1 MNRLTTALLA
11 ALEALIV
18 VAIGVGVSLVP
29 LTILW
34 ATQYGLAVDWLVFWR
49 AAVNVW
55 LLGNGVDLAVQ
66 LDPTVV
72 AALGLPGAEAPFSL
86 TIALLGFAV
95 LALFLGRHTGRR
107 AADSP
112 HRWTGV
118 LTAIPVYGLLAT
130 LLTLTVGT
138 DALQPSIPQGVLLPT
153 AVFAAGVFIG
163 ARHRTESPEHPVSGQ
178 APHLPGASA
187 HPAPGRGATGRPAV
201 AGTGGG
207 SAGAASASRTT
218 RPAWLRAL
226 PAFPALPALPRLPR
240 LPEVPAEW
248 RSILAGALRAGFGAA
263 TGTIGVA
270 ALAVFV
276 LVLSNFATIIG
287 LYETVQ
293 AGVMGGITLTI
304 AQLALI
310 PNLVIWAAAW
320 FVGPGV
326 AVGLGSSVSPVGTV
340 LGQVPGLPLLG
351 VLPHGSLAFGYLGLL
366 VPVLLGFLAAV
377 ATRQRQ
383 YRAGGAG
390 VGRGRLALTGVLAGV
405 VAGIVLGVLAWW
417 SGGAL
422 GPGRLV
428 DVGPNPML
436 VGAFAALEVG
446 VAAVLGMLT
455 PPIRT
460 RGAASPASA
469 PAPASPAR
477 TGKR

>member
-49 AAVNVW
+49 ASVTVW

-163 ARHRTESPEHPVSGQ
+163 ARHRTESPEHPVAGQ
-178 APHLPGASA
+178 APHLQGASAHPASA
-187 HPAPGRGATGRPAV
+187 HPAPGRPATG
-201 AGTGGG
+201 
-207 SAGAASASRTT
+207 

-226 PAFPALPALPRLPR
+226 PALPALPRSPR

-248 RSILAGALRAGFGAA
+248 RSVLAGALRAGFGAA
-263 TGTIGVA
+263 TGTVGVA

-276 LVLSNFATIIG
+276 LILGNFATIIG

-320 FVGPGV
+320 FVGPGI
-326 AVGLGSSVSPVGTV
+326 AVGIGSSVSPVGTV
-340 LGQVPGLPLLG
+340 LGPVPGLPLLG
-351 VLPHGSLAFGYLGLL
+351 VLPHGSLAFGFLGLL
-366 VPVLLGFLAAV
+366 VPVLIGYLTAF

-383 YRAGGAG
+383 HRAGEPGAD
-390 VGRGRLALTGVLAGV
+390 RGRLALTGALAGV
-405 VAGIVLGVLAWW
+405 VAGIVLGLLAWW

-428 DVGPNPML
+428 DVGPNPLL

-455 PPIRT
+455 PPIRR
-460 RGAASPASA
+460 RGATSGATA
-469 PAPASPAR
+469 PAAAPPAR

>member
-49 AAVNVW
+49 ASVTVW

-130 LLTLTVGT
+130 MLTLTVGT

-163 ARHRTESPEHPVSGQ
+163 ARHRTESPEHPVAGQ
-178 APHLPGASA
+178 APHLQGAPA
-187 HPAPGRGATGRPAV
+187 HPAPGRPATG
-201 AGTGGG
+201 
-207 SAGAASASRTT
+207 

-226 PAFPALPALPRLPR
+226 PALPALPRLPR

-248 RSILAGALRAGFGAA
+248 RSVLAGALRAGFGAA
-263 TGTIGVA
+263 TGTVGVA

-276 LVLSNFATIIG
+276 LILGNFATIIG

-320 FVGPGV
+320 FVWPGI
-326 AVGLGSSVSPVGTV
+326 AVGIGSSVSPVGTV
-340 LGQVPGLPLLG
+340 LGPVPGLPLLG
-351 VLPHGSLAFGYLGLL
+351 VLPHGSLAFGFLGLL
-366 VPVLLGFLAAV
+366 VPVLIGYLTAF

-383 YRAGGAG
+383 HRAGEPGAD
-390 VGRGRLALTGVLAGV
+390 RGRLALTGALAGV
-405 VAGIVLGVLAWW
+405 VAGIVLGLLAWW

-428 DVGPNPML
+428 DVGPNPLL

-455 PPIRT
+455 PPIRR
-460 RGAASPASA
+460 RGATSGATA
-469 PAPASPAR
+469 PAAAPPAR